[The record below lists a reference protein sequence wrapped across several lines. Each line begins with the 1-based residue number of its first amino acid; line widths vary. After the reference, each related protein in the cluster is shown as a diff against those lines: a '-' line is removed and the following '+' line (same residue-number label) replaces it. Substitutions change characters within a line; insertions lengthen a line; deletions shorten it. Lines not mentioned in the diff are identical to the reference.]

1 MVIWIIIASEVYIIG
16 LAFSIDSFISYP
28 VFILVHTISIVAIGI
43 IPITIGGLGIREGA
57 LVFLLLAFGVKQ
69 EIAFVISI
77 AGLIVKLLIP
87 AIVGMI
93 IAFRENK

>member
-1 MVIWIIIASEVYIIG
+1 MAIG
-16 LAFSIDSFISYP
+16 L
-28 VFILVHTISIVAIGI
+28 

-57 LVFLLLAFGVKQ
+57 LVVLLLAFGIKEEV
-69 EIAFVISI
+69 AFVISI

-93 IAFRENK
+93 IAFKENRGYNVG